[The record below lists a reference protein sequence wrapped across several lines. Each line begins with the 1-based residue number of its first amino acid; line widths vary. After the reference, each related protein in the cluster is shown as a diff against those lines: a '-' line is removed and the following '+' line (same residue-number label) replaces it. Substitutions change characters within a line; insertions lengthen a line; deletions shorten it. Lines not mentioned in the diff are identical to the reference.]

1 MQWYHQE
8 LQFAYLFNIYTQLS
22 NMKVGNE
29 PIYELVLLLIGICPA
44 DGLAP
49 LGPKLSAKHI
59 VEL

>member
-1 MQWYHQE
+1 
-8 LQFAYLFNIYTQLS
+8 
-22 NMKVGNE
+22 MKVGNE
-29 PIYELVLLLIGICPA
+29 PIYELVLLLIDICPA